1 MKALFE
7 LFAEGIGNQRGSG
20 ASDSLSDAPQSVTLR
35 VCLASKD
42 VSVRKEDRA
51 VMRGLRG
58 SAALLMAFGLGFGLS
73 RVAPAQNQQ
82 TPVPDAPTPQAPPPL
97 PGTQGPITPGEGTGP
112 VPTATESSTPATP
125 APAQPAPAAAS
136 TQPPA
141 DDHFQNA
148 APEGSEALPKYEIN
162 VNFVNVPV
170 TVKDSKGHAVAGLTF
185 RDFKIF
191 ENDTREPISVFSVD
205 PEPLSIAFVIDQS
218 LPSNIMEKVNTSLGA
233 LQGALAPYD
242 EVAVFTYA
250 HGTKEWTSFTA
261 AQGNRLPA
269 VLSLAQNIGADP
281 TVPFN
286 SGPFANCSM
295 TENGNCID
303 PNLQAGHSAGGPF
316 TPLPKEL
323 HQLNDAILQA
333 ARELS
338 TRPKDRRRIIYVV
351 SDGKEYGSKATW
363 KEVVRYLQ
371 TNKVAVYGTL
381 VGDSARW
388 GEGWLDRF
396 HVPFEMY
403 SNILYKYTSLTGGDL
418 DSENGTNGI
427 EKSYTKIAD
436 EARNQ
441 YTIGYFS
448 HESIYDTRYRKIDV
462 RVERPNLVVIAKPG
476 YYPSAQDYK

>member
-1 MKALFE
+1 M
-7 LFAEGIGNQRGSG
+7 
-20 ASDSLSDAPQSVTLR
+20 
-35 VCLASKD
+35 
-42 VSVRKEDRA
+42 RA
-51 VMRGLRG
+51 LRG
-58 SAALLMAFGLGFGLS
+58 SAALMVALGLGIGLS

-112 VPTATESSTPATP
+112 ATASSDSTTPSTP
-125 APAQPAPAAAS
+125 APAAPAPAS
-136 TQPPA
+136 TQTPAQPPA
-141 DDHFQNA
+141 DDQFNQP
-148 APEGSEALPKYEIN
+148 APKTSEADLQTIFRIN
-162 VNFVNVPV
+162 VNFVEVPV
-170 TVKDSKGHAVAGLTF
+170 TVKDSKGRAVAGLTF
-185 RDFKIF
+185 RDFKVY
-191 ENDTREPISVFSVD
+191 ENETREPISFFSVD
-205 PEPLSIAFVIDQS
+205 PQPLSIAFVIDQS
-218 LPSNIMEKVNTSLGA
+218 LPSNIMAKVNTSLGA

-250 HGTKEWTSFTA
+250 HGTKEWTTFTG

-269 VLSLAQNIGADP
+269 VLSLAENIGADP
-281 TVPFN
+281 TVPFTQ
-286 SGPFANCSM
+286 GPFGGCSM
-295 TENGNCID
+295 SENGNCVD
-303 PNLQAGHSAGGPF
+303 PNLQEGRSAGENGV
-316 TPLPKEL
+316 TALPKEL
-323 HQLNDAILQA
+323 HQLNDAILYA

-338 TRPKDRRRIIYVV
+338 TRPKDRRRVIYVV

-381 VGDSARW
+381 VGESARW

-396 HVPFEMY
+396 HLPFEMY
-403 SNILYKYTSLTGGDL
+403 SNILYKYTALTGGDL

-448 HESIYDTRYRKIDV
+448 HESIYDAKYRKIDV
-462 RVERPNLVVIAKPG
+462 RVERPSLVVIAKPG

>member
-1 MKALFE
+1 VPE
-7 LFAEGIGNQRGSG
+7 SSE
-20 ASDSLSDAPQSVTLR
+20 
-35 VCLASKD
+35 
-42 VSVRKEDRA
+42 
-51 VMRGLRG
+51 
-58 SAALLMAFGLGFGLS
+58 AALQKF
-73 RVAPAQNQQ
+73 V
-82 TPVPDAPTPQAPPPL
+82 V
-97 PGTQGPITPGEGTGP
+97 
-112 VPTATESSTPATP
+112 
-125 APAQPAPAAAS
+125 
-136 TQPPA
+136 
-141 DDHFQNA
+141 
-148 APEGSEALPKYEIN
+148 N
-162 VNFVNVPV
+162 VNFVEVPV

-185 RDFKIF
+185 RDFKVF

-205 PEPLSIAFVIDQS
+205 PQPLSIAFVIDQS
-218 LPSNIMEKVNTSLGA
+218 LPSNVMDKVNTSLGA

-250 HGTKEWTSFTA
+250 HGTKEWTTFTA

-269 VLSLAQNIGADP
+269 VLSLAQNAGTDP

-286 SGPFANCSM
+286 SGPFGGCSM
-295 TENGNCID
+295 TENGNCVD
-303 PNLQAGHSAGGPF
+303 PNLQQGHSAGGPYIQ
-316 TPLPKEL
+316 LPKEL

-333 ARELS
+333 AHELS
-338 TRPKDRRRIIYVV
+338 TRPKDRRRVIYVV

-363 KEVVRYLQ
+363 KEVVRVLQ
-371 TNKVAVYGTL
+371 TNKIAVYGTL
-381 VGDSARW
+381 VGESARW